1 MPWTGLILHNEGSP
15 FNIMSRNLPEKIY
28 SQIQRYWVQTLID
41 KILVTIAIAFLSNGT
56 LGLTKKIV
64 WQFLSMPLRS
74 RSKRCLK
81 NFTPQTQGEFFS
93 EDAQALFWLL
103 NSNWRTVIFYNW
115 HYVDSSTVASSTVA
129 SPTVSWST
137 MSIRQLRQ
145 FVNYQRTPSISQLLI
160 FLEIMHFFWK
170 RQILNSGKT
179 ADLLRECS
187 MQLAAYCVL

>member
-81 NFTPQTQGEFFS
+81 NFTRKHRVNSFPKMPKLCFGFWTQTGE
-93 EDAQALFWLL
+93 QL
-103 NSNWRTVIFYNW
+103 
-115 HYVDSSTVASSTVA
+115 SSTTD
-129 SPTVSWST
+129 TT
-137 MSIRQLRQ
+137 SIRQPSLHQPSLHQPWVGQQCQ
-145 FVNYQRTPSISQLLI
+145 FVNYVSSSTTKELRQLV
-160 FLEIMHFFWK
+160 
-170 RQILNSGKT
+170 NSW
-179 ADLLRECS
+179 
-187 MQLAAYCVL
+187 YF